1 MSQFRKYMVYI
12 VLVLVSIVMLFLI
25 FEAEKKMDFE
35 IKKHHLRYTGAVQG
49 ASPLVSFTTVALGI
63 PIYYV
68 SFDNPRVWSP

>member
-49 ASPLVSFTTVALGI
+49 ASPLV
-63 PIYYV
+63 
-68 SFDNPRVWSP
+68 